1 MEDAELEKGDIDDV
15 ILMGGSSRIPMVQQ
29 LVKDYFDGKEPVN
42 VDGINPD
49 EAVAYGAAVQG
60 SHLTGHHDDD
70 DKVFFGT
77 VTCSASLI
85 LTRFL

>member
-1 MEDAELEKGDIDDV
+1 MSSSWAV
-15 ILMGGSSRIPMVQQ
+15 AAGSPWCSSF
-29 LVKDYFDGKEPVN
+29 VKNYFDGKEPVN

-60 SHLTGHHDDD
+60 SYLAGHHDDD
-70 DKVFFGT
+70 DKVFWGT
-77 VTCSASLI
+77 VTCSASLT